1 VTKRHQ
7 TNRRKSFSRRQ
18 HELRERPDRRTSTEL
33 YGAGWDHR
41 PTGSDGDSMSFLDT
55 RSSGIRFAL
64 GD

>member
-18 HELRERPDRRTSTEL
+18 HELRERPDRRALSDRSDAAWGDGST
-33 YGAGWDHR
+33 GVQADAFA
-41 PTGSDGDSMSFLDT
+41 FLDS
-55 RSSGIRFAL
+55 RSPRIRFAL